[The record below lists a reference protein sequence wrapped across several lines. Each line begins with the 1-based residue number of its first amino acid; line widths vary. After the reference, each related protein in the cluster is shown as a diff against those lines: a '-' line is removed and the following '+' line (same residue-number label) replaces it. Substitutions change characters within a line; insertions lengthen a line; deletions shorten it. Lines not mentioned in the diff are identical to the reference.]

1 MKKKK
6 EKLKNLSELKEGR
19 CIIVTDQ
26 GEIPS
31 YNGAGLPIFLMVPNK
46 AKILG
51 FKQSEEDTKPRDFT
65 DPKTKNI
72 KIYKD

>member
-1 MKKKK
+1 M
-6 EKLKNLSELKEGR
+6 
-19 CIIVTDQ
+19 TDQ

-46 AKILG
+46 AEILG
-51 FKQSEEDTKPRDFT
+51 FKQSEKDAKPRDFT

-72 KIYKD
+72 KIYKN